1 MLNRAHIQA
10 VCADRIYID
19 YFNEL
24 ESKVL
29 KSSEGLVKEFV
40 MVTDIICFV
49 NHKNIMALVW
59 FYIR

>member
-1 MLNRAHIQA
+1 
-10 VCADRIYID
+10 VDRIYID

-40 MVTDIICFV
+40 MVTDIISFV